1 MLQGLDGIVARR
13 HGPHVVVSR
22 DDEPAP
28 ALPVGGMPGRLFV
41 LVTPG
46 ARELLGDTLPAALL
60 PSGPFTEL
68 WLAADETLARGLR
81 EELGVPVLTPRGG
94 FIAEPGAAMFAEGG
108 WRHGETVHFRF
119 PVPAWESVLRGEQVT
134 GDGVVAWQIPAGLV
148 VRTVASPVTD
158 ALSVPVDYRFPKI
171 VVGAGVSPDEVA
183 ELLRRLPLGRFV
195 VVPGVPGVSTQDWQ
209 ARLAGLLERDIV
221 FNAVSTY
228 RPFATVLRQ
237 PLAGGTQEVLDIA
250 AAPPGWARSGERQYR
265 RGSVRADVLP
275 GGLVL
280 SMGGAAADGE
290 AFDPAGWT
298 LTVGGAGELVDLPL
312 LEAAERL
319 LDGLDPARRA
329 VVRVRL
335 GGDVDE
341 RGREALA
348 RCGVRSLPA
357 PSRDKAGFT
366 SRDKAG
372 FIPEGRVAAPAPVVE
387 PEPVVVAPVVVAE
400 PAVVAEPELEVAPV
414 VVVEPAIVVEPVAEP
429 AVVAEP
435 VAEPAAVVEAE
446 VVVPVV
452 EPVLPDL
459 SFAPPPIMTMS
470 GAPVSTVSGPP
481 EPVEPEPIEVF
492 EPEPLVAE
500 EPEPEPEP
508 EAVEPE
514 PEPEIPV
521 AEEVPVVEH
530 GPLVIADRPST
541 AAEQTRFTA
550 AAGEVFGEALATVN
564 AALATWP
571 SMRYSG
577 EAELKADYVAV
588 CLYLGRG
595 EAGTA
600 ELNDEVRGGRTGGVD
615 ALVPCLVSGIRRLP
629 THRRAVLR
637 QGRLGEAIEQ
647 RSTPGTVL
655 TEPGFLTAS
664 IDLAVTVPDADLDV
678 LIWPCSARRTSDL
691 LMNRP
696 VDEAIFVA
704 GARFK
709 ALAVR
714 TADDEEPPEEDVPV
728 APKVAVLFRELAPGE
743 TPTGDELDDRDLAVL
758 AKLDRVLA
766 RRRGGEL
773 RLVDDPDLITR
784 LSTSM
789 LEWHEP
795 ATVTAAAS

>member
-1 MLQGLDGIVARR
+1 MLQDLDGLVARR

-22 DDEPAP
+22 HDEPTP
-28 ALPVGGMPGRLFV
+28 PLPVAGMPGRLFV
-41 LVTPG
+41 LVTAA
-46 ARELLGDTLPAALL
+46 ARELLGDTLPASLL
-60 PSGPFTEL
+60 PAGPVTEI
-68 WLAADETLARGLR
+68 WLGADEKLARGLR
-81 EELGVPVLTPRGG
+81 EELGVPVFTPRGG

-134 GDGVVAWQIPAGLV
+134 GAGVVAWQIPAGLV
-148 VRTVASPVTD
+148 VRTVSSPVAD
-158 ALSVPVDYRFPKI
+158 ALSVPVDFRFPKI

-183 ELLRRLPLGRFV
+183 ELLGRLPLGPFL
-195 VVPGVPGVSTQDWQ
+195 VVPGVTEVSTQDWQ
-209 ARLAGLLERDIV
+209 RALAGLLERDIV
-221 FNAVSTY
+221 FSTMSTY

-237 PLAGGTQEVLDIA
+237 PVAGGAQEVLDIA
-250 AAPPGWARSGERQYR
+250 AAPPGWARSGERQYQ
-265 RGSVRADVLP
+265 RGPVRASVLP
-275 GGLVL
+275 GGLLL
-280 SMGGAAADGE
+280 SMGGAVAGAE

-298 LTVGGAGELVDLPL
+298 LTVGSAGELVGLPL

-348 RCGVRSLPA
+348 RCGVRSVPA
-357 PSRDKAGFT
+357 PLLGGRECSGRLEPVKTFT
-366 SRDKAG
+366 TPVA
-372 FIPEGRVAAPAPVVE
+372 EAAPVAE
-387 PEPVVVAPVVVAE
+387 PEPVVE
-400 PAVVAEPELEVAPV
+400 
-414 VVVEPAIVVEPVAEP
+414 
-429 AVVAEP
+429 AEP
-435 VAEPAAVVEAE
+435 VAEPALPAPEVAAPVVEAE
-446 VVVPVV
+446 PVLGGRECSDRLEPAGTLTTPV
-452 EPVLPDL
+452 AEVAAPEPVLPDL

-470 GAPVSTVSGPP
+470 SAPVSTVSGPP
-481 EPVEPEPIEVF
+481 EPVEPELP
-492 EPEPLVAE
+492 EPELPVAE
-500 EPEPEPEP
+500 ELEPLEPEPEPEP
-508 EAVEPE
+508 IPEPV

-521 AEEVPVVEH
+521 VEELPVVEH

-541 AAEQTRFTA
+541 SAEQTRFTA

-571 SMRYSG
+571 SMRYGG

-600 ELNDEVRGGRTGGVD
+600 ELNQAVRGGQAGGVD

-637 QGRLGEAIEQ
+637 QGKLGEAIER

-664 IDLAVTVPDADLDV
+664 IDLAVTVPDADFDV

-709 ALAVR
+709 ALAIR
-714 TADDEEPPEEDVPV
+714 TADDEDPPEEDVPT

-789 LEWHEP
+789 LEWHES